1 MGKASPSFPYLVS
14 VPTKASWSFPYLVS
28 SPMYVHLPLS
38 SPWTLRLAFLIACC
52 PSSIRLSIC
61 LSVCKLFIF
70 PSSSP
75 ELLGQF
81 QPSLAQSIFGLWNL
95 QIIHIT
101 GTHTDIV
108 WFFRHLKWVGSV
120 LSRSELDPFLYI
132 LYHTVQTQNRLSPVV
147 KGDSDFFKWRPSP
160 FWGGGGG

>member
-1 MGKASPSFPYLVS
+1 M
-14 VPTKASWSFPYLVS
+14 
-28 SPMYVHLPLS
+28 
-38 SPWTLRLAFLIACC
+38 LRLAFLIACC

-61 LSVCKLFIF
+61 LPVCKLFIF

-132 LYHTVQTQNRLSPVV
+132 LFHTVQTQNRLSPVV
-147 KGDSDFFKWRPSP
+147 KGDSSFCKWRAQP
-160 FWGGGGG
+160 FLRGGNYKIAKIYWRNFKIFLSKKRTLPISTTFGTTYS